1 MAQDMGFYNV
11 EIEGDALG
19 IIKKLQGKENDLSP
33 IGTLME
39 EAKARARRFH
49 FCKFLH
55 TGRMGNMVAHR
66 LAKYGLELKEE
77 RFWVDD
83 CLDFVRISSLM
94 MFLFLVNFN
103 E

>member
-1 MAQDMGFYNV
+1 MGGIGVIFRNGAGAGAVMGAYV
-11 EIEGDALG
+11 CSKPEGDALG
-19 IIKKLQGKENDLSP
+19 IIKKLQGEENDLSP

-66 LAKYGLELKEE
+66 L
-77 RFWVDD
+77 
-83 CLDFVRISSLM
+83 
-94 MFLFLVNFN
+94 VNMV
-103 E
+103 